1 MAFIGDI
8 KSINNSN
15 IIALILNIIFSYVL
29 IIFNLLN
36 VIIVKCFTGHI
47 YN

>member
-15 IIALILNIIFSYVL
+15 IIALILNIIFSCVL